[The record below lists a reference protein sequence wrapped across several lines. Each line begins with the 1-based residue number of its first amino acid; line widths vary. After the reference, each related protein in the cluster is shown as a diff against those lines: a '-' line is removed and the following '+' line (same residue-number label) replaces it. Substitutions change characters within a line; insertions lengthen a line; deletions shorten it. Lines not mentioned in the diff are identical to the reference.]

1 MFNALARTAGRLA
14 IAPLFVVNGLAA
26 AKAPGPRP
34 QMAASTLETMRE
46 YVPAIPNDDELVV
59 RINGGIQAA
68 AGLTLGLG
76 LFPKASAAVLAGSLI
91 PTTLAGHAFWKEE
104 DEGQKAAHKT
114 QFYKNAAIVGG
125 LLAVVGAK
133 K

>member
-1 MFNALARTAGRLA
+1 MFNALARTAGRVA
-14 IAPLFVVNGLAA
+14 IAPLFAVNGLAA

-34 QMAASTLETMRE
+34 QMAAPTLDALRE
-46 YVPAIPNDDELVV
+46 YIPAIPNDDELVV

-76 LFPKASAAVLAGSLI
+76 FFPKTSASVLAGSLI
-91 PTTLAGHAFWKEE
+91 PTTIAGHAFWKEE
-104 DEGQKAAHKT
+104 DESKRAAQKT